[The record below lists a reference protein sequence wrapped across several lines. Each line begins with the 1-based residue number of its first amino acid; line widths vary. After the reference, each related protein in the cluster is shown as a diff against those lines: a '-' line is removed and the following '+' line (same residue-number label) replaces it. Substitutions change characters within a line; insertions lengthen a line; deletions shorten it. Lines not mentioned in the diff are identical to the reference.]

1 MRDHPR
7 PGTEAAVHCTGG
19 RTLNHWTTREVLGS
33 SFKMEKLYLESG
45 CASECACAHM
55 TLVRTDGGEGV
66 RIQERGLTAG
76 RESGSKKEDAPRGGS
91 QDPGERTHL
100 GEGVRI
106 QEGGR
111 TMAGQS
117 DHLVDFWT
125 SCT

>member
-1 MRDHPR
+1 
-7 PGTEAAVHCTGG
+7 
-19 RTLNHWTTREVLGS
+19 
-33 SFKMEKLYLESG
+33 
-45 CASECACAHM
+45 M